1 ARLVR
6 LVQRERG
13 PCFGVVRIIKSR
25 WHDADDR
32 GGFSVEHYLAVHNT
46 RRAAEASLPK
56 RVADHDHGLGALLH
70 VAVLQCA
77 ALNRIRFEEWKK
89 LAGHARTA
97 HALSLVAGSQKQ
109 TARKE
114 SHDLFERRGLL
125 LPVNDVR
132 HRQVAQRDSLP
143 RINPIEQNDSI
154 RLRKLQRS

>member
-46 RRAAEASLPK
+46 RRAAEPSLPK
-56 RVADHDHGLGALLH
+56 RVTDYDHGLDALLH
-70 VAVLQCA
+70 VAGLQCA

-89 LAGHARTA
+89 FAGHARAA

-109 TARKE
+109 TSRKE
-114 SHDLFERRGLL
+114 SRDLFERRGLL
-125 LPVNDVR
+125 LPIDDVR
-132 HRQVAQRDSLP
+132 HRHVTLRNSLP
-143 RINPIEQNDSI
+143 RIDPIEQNDSF
-154 RLRKLQRS
+154 R